1 MLNAL
6 VQVAHRF
13 QEEGLL
19 PPPGY
24 KKTES
29 IRWVIRITPE
39 GEMSQI
45 EETQIPHA
53 RPDRQRSGKVS
64 AGNVN
69 PYLLVDQARYA
80 LGMPEPGKTK
90 DAKLLHGGFV
100 TLLREC
106 ADATQDRDLVVI
118 LQVLSTYASA
128 SEWQKIAPR
137 DMVAKWDKIAPK
149 DVVTFAVDRGT
160 PEMYPFQREP
170 VQQFWLRHLEQEFVS
185 ALRGQCACC
194 GQAARLLQT
203 LPQEVVLPG
212 QKCQITSFN
221 REAFKHFGKDQT
233 LNAPLCFTC
242 GLRAAQS
249 LNYLLK
255 SETHRVFLARQNP
268 RRGTQNPL
276 RNQVAVFW
284 LSRPEKAQVEA
295 IELDLEAAL
304 ASCLDD
310 VAPVATAHLRQM
322 EHFLR
327 SPEAGREASLHL
339 PDNAF
344 YLAVLS
350 ANTGRLVVREWIETS
365 LETLRHNLRAWFN
378 AQRIVGPQGESPCS
392 FPVRRLIQSL
402 YRDEDASEANPN
414 FLRGLL
420 RTAFTGLLP
429 PHALMEA
436 ATQRFGILI
445 RSKQDDKPQKREQRL
460 RQLHALAATIK
471 LVLNY
476 GKGEAMVQETVDLQ
490 HQQPAYLCGRL
501 LAIIEEAQHRASRGR
516 VTATL
521 TDRFY
526 GAASSAPASA
536 FTPLLRL
543 SKTAHL
549 PKLRKQQYV
558 VHQEIDRLITEVMV
572 KLDRSG
578 GFPRVLPLRDQ
589 ALFALGYYQQR
600 AAFQA
605 RGAAQ

>member
-13 QEEGLL
+13 QEERVL

-29 IRWVIRITPE
+29 IRWVIQITPE
-39 GEMSQI
+39 GEISQI

-53 RPDRQRSGKVS
+53 RPDRQRSAKAS
-64 AGNVN
+64 EDNLK

-80 LGMPEPGKTK
+80 LGIPEPRKREE
-90 DAKLLHGGFV
+90 AKLLHRGFRR
-100 TLLREC
+100 LLSEC
-106 ADATQDRDLVVI
+106 ADATKDHDLAVI
-118 LQVLSTYASA
+118 LQFLNTCASGGK
-128 SEWQKIAPR
+128 WQENAAEDVVTKWEKIAPN
-137 DMVAKWDKIAPK
+137 
-149 DVVTFAVDRGT
+149 DVVTFAVDRDAH
-160 PEMYPFQREP
+160 ELYPFERVP
-170 VQQFWLRHLEQEFVS
+170 VQQFWVRHLEQEFVS
-185 ALRGQCACC
+185 RFQGQCASC
-194 GQAARLLQT
+194 GQTTRLLQT

-242 GLRAAQS
+242 GLTAAQT
-249 LNYLLK
+249 LNHLLK
-255 SETHRVFLARQNP
+255 SETHRVILTRQNP
-268 RRGTQNPL
+268 RKGAQNPL

-284 LSRPEKAQVEA
+284 LSRTEKARIEA
-295 IELDLEAAL
+295 MEIDLEAAL
-304 ASCLDD
+304 ASCLGDET
-310 VAPVATAHLRQM
+310 PVAAAHLTQM

-327 SPEAGREASLHL
+327 TPESGREAGLHL

-350 ANTGRLVVREWIETS
+350 ANKARLVVREWIETS
-365 LETLRHNLRAWFN
+365 LEALRHNLRAWFD
-378 AQRIVGPQGESPCS
+378 AQRIVGPQGETPRS
-392 FPVRRLIQSL
+392 FPVRRLVQSL

-414 FLRGLL
+414 LLRGLL

-460 RQLHALAATIK
+460 GQFHALAATIK

-476 GKGEAMVQETVDLQ
+476 GKGEAIVQETVDLQ

-501 LAIIEEAQHRASRGR
+501 LAILEEAQHRASRGR
-516 VTATL
+516 VMATL

-526 GAASSAPASA
+526 GAVSSAPASA

-543 SKTAHL
+543 AKTAHL

-558 VHQEIDRLITEVMV
+558 LHQEIDRLITEVMV

-578 GFPRVLPLRDQ
+578 GFPRLLPLRDQ

-600 AAFQA
+600 AAFQS

>member
-1 MLNAL
+1 MLSAL
-6 VQVAHRF
+6 VEVAHRF
-13 QEEGLL
+13 QQEGVL

-24 KKTES
+24 KKTEA

-53 RPDRQRSGKVS
+53 RPDRQRSAKAS
-64 AGNVN
+64 EDNLK

-80 LGMPEPGKTK
+80 LGRSEPGKTRE
-90 DAKLLHGGFV
+90 AKLLHRGFLTV
-100 TLLREC
+100 LSEC
-106 ADATQDRDLVVI
+106 ADATQDRDLAVI
-118 LQVLSTYASA
+118 LQFLNTCASGG
-128 SEWQKIAPR
+128 EWQKTAPK
-137 DMVAKWDKIAPK
+137 DVVSKWEKIAPK
-149 DVVTFAVDRGT
+149 DVVTFAIDRGT
-160 PEMYPFQREP
+160 PELYPFEREP
-170 VQQFWLRHLEQEFVS
+170 IRQFWVKHLEQEFVS
-185 ALRGQCACC
+185 ALQGQCASC

-242 GLRAAQS
+242 GLTAAQT
-249 LNYLLK
+249 LNHLLK
-255 SETHRVFLARQNP
+255 SETHRVILTRQNP
-268 RRGTQNPL
+268 RKGTQNPL

-284 LSRPEKAQVEA
+284 LRRPEKAQIEAVE
-295 IELDLEAAL
+295 IDLEAAL

-310 VAPVATAHLRQM
+310 ASPGSAAHLTQM

-327 SPEAGREASLHL
+327 TPETGREAPLHM

-350 ANTGRLVVREWIETS
+350 ANKARLVVREWIQTS
-365 LETLRHNLRAWFN
+365 IEALRHNLRTWFD
-378 AQRIVGPQGESPCS
+378 AQRIVGPQGETPCS
-392 FPVRRLIQSL
+392 FPVRRLVQSL
-402 YRDEDASEANPN
+402 YRDEDDSEANPN

-445 RSKQDDKPQKREQRL
+445 RSKQDDKPQKREQRA

-476 GKGEAMVQETVDLQ
+476 GKGEVMVQETVDLQ

-501 LAIIEEAQHRASRGR
+501 LAILEEAQHRASRGR

-543 SKTAHL
+543 AKTAHL

-558 VHQEIDRLITEVMV
+558 VHQQIDRLITEVMV

-578 GFPRVLPLRDQ
+578 GFPRLFPLRDQ

-600 AAFQA
+600 AAFQS